1 MRQETPRDS
10 VARRLRAI
18 NLDDATRW
26 LTKTFGYR
34 FSDVRL
40 LQQALTHRS
49 APGNSNERLEFLGDA
64 VLDVVVSEAL
74 YHSLPE
80 APEGDLSRLRASL
93 VRDTSLAGIAAD
105 LGMGEHLIL
114 GSGERKTGGHR
125 RQSILADALEALF
138 GAVYLDSGFDTTAE
152 LIRRVFGGKLDD
164 LPHADD
170 LRDPKTRLQ
179 EWLQARGLTPPDYE
193 LVNVSGKAHQQRFEV
208 RCLVPDQEPA
218 TGEGRSRR
226 DAEQQSARRM
236 LEQLMA
242 GETHG

>member
-1 MRQETPRDS
+1 
-10 VARRLRAI
+10 
-18 NLDDATRW
+18 LDNAERW
-26 LTKTFGYR
+26 LSKTLDYS
-34 FSDVRL
+34 FSDVGL

-49 APGNSNERLEFLGDA
+49 APGRSNERLEFLGDA
-64 VLDVVVSEAL
+64 VLDIVVSEAL
-74 YHSLPE
+74 FQSLPD

-93 VRDTSLAGIAAD
+93 VRDTSLAGIAVE
-105 LGMGEHLIL
+105 LGIGEHLIL

-138 GAVYLDSGFDTTAE
+138 GAVYLDSDFETAAD
-152 LIRRVFGGKLDD
+152 LIHRVFGDKLED
-164 LPHADD
+164 LPHADE

-179 EWLQARGLTPPDYE
+179 EWLQARGAAPPDYE
-193 LVNVSGKAHQQRFEV
+193 LVNVTGKAHQQCFEV

-242 GETHG
+242 VETHG

>member
-1 MRQETPRDS
+1 MDN
-10 VARRLRAI
+10 AA
-18 NLDDATRW
+18 RW
-26 LTKTFGYR
+26 LTKTLDYS

-64 VLDVVVSEAL
+64 VLDIVVSEVL
-74 YHSLPE
+74 FHSLPD

-93 VRDTSLAGIAAD
+93 VCDTSLAGIAAD
-105 LGMGEHLIL
+105 LGIGEHLIL

-138 GAVYLDSGFDTTAE
+138 GAVYLDSGFDTAAE
-152 LIRRVFGGKLDD
+152 LIRRVFTQKLDD
-164 LPHADD
+164 LPHADE

-179 EWLQARGLTPPDYE
+179 EWLQARGAVPPDYE

-208 RCLVPDQEPA
+208 RCLVPGQEPT
-218 TGEGRSRR
+218 TGDGRSRR
-226 DAEQQSARRM
+226 GAEQQSARRM
-236 LEQLMA
+236 LKRLTED
-242 GETHG
+242 EEHV

>member
-1 MRQETPRDS
+1 LDS
-10 VARRLRAI
+10 AE
-18 NLDDATRW
+18 RW
-26 LTKTFGYR
+26 LDKTLGYR
-34 FSDVRL
+34 FNDVGL

-64 VLDVVVSEAL
+64 VLDIVVSEAL
-74 YHSLPE
+74 YHSLPD

-105 LGMGEHLIL
+105 LGMGEQLIL

-138 GAVYLDSGFDTTAE
+138 GAVYLDSGFTTAAE
-152 LIRRVFGGKLDD
+152 LIRRVFGDKLDD

-193 LVNVSGKAHQQRFEV
+193 LVNVTGKAHQQRFEV
-208 RCLVPDQEPA
+208 RCSVPGHAPA
-218 TGEGRSRR
+218 PGEGRSRR
-226 DAEQQSARRM
+226 SAEQKAARHM
-236 LEQLMA
+236 LATLTADE
-242 GETHG
+242 GDG